1 MVKVNSISGGKTSSY
16 IAKNY
21 PADYDIFS
29 VVCLD
34 DYRCAPKD
42 KSIIQYANAKLEH
55 LYSIY
60 GEFIATAEDDMTL
73 KAVIDLEQYIG
84 REIKWV
90 RGRSFDSIIDD
101 KNYTRLPSKMVR
113 YCTIHMKLKPIFD
126 WCFYNIE
133 EQIQM
138 RIGFRFDEYDRM
150 ERFFNDSDPTYF
162 KIPISCSLKGK
173 RMQKHQLFKWRKCHF
188 PLIKDIVT
196 KEHIN
201 KYWEQNGYIGG
212 TLFEERR
219 KIEFPIVS
227 NCVGC
232 FHKKPDTLCIM
243 GAMHPE
249 KMNWFAEQEAKGKG
263 TWLDGLSYNDI
274 IKNSL
279 NWIPEMLTESGAA
292 CDSGGCHD

>member
-1 MVKVNSISGGKTSSY
+1 MITINSVSGGQTSGY
-16 IAKNY
+16 ISKKY
-21 PADYDIFS
+21 TADLDIFS

-42 KSIIQYANAKLEH
+42 KALIQYANAKLDH
-55 LYSIY
+55 LYSVY

-73 KAVIDLEQYIG
+73 RAVMDLEQYIG
-84 REIKWV
+84 REITWV
-90 RGRSFDSIIDD
+90 RGRSFDEIIDD
-101 KNYTRLPSKMVR
+101 KQYTRLPSKMVR

-126 WCFYNIE
+126 WCYFNIE

-162 KIPISCSLKGK
+162 KIPISCSTKGQ
-173 RMQKHQLFKWRKCHF
+173 RRQKHEIFKWRKCHF
-188 PLIKDIVT
+188 PLIKDIVR
-196 KEHIN
+196 KEDVV
-201 KYWEQNGYIGG
+201 KYWNENGYIGG
-212 TLFEERR
+212 NLFEEKR

-232 FHKKPDTLCIM
+232 FHKKPETLCVM
-243 GAMHPE
+243 ASMHPE
-249 KMNWFAEQEAKGKG
+249 KMNWFAEQEQKGKG
-263 TWLDGLSYNDI
+263 TWLNGMSYEDI
-274 IKNSL
+274 IKNSFD
-279 NWIPEMLTESGAA
+279 WIPEMLTESGAS